1 MKNKKLYYRRLDIIR
16 NVSCIMVLLYHL
28 NILKGGFLAVCTFFA
43 LSGYLTCISALKK
56 EEFSIKT
63 YYINRL
69 KTLYLPL
76 IMTVA
81 ITIIVAKI
89 LPNITWLN
97 MKKETLSVIFG
108 YNNFWQLSANL
119 DYFTKNVNSP
129 FIHLWY
135 ISILMQFEL
144 VFPIVFT
151 LLKKFEDKGLNLI
164 SIVIV
169 VLLTI
174 ATTVLFYYMSVTK
187 DIMVVYY
194 NTFARIFSILFGILL
209 ALIHY
214 EYENRFPKFLKTN
227 NSLIFNVYLIILIVL
242 SIFVS
247 AESKLFAVFMILTT
261 VITTR
266 MIKYSVIQTKKKDRS
281 NIFTRAFAK
290 ITYEIY
296 LVQYP
301 VIFFMQNVPMNRT
314 LKIIP
319 IIALTFII
327 AFILNLIINYK
338 LKHKV
343 ARFIR
348 IIFCTLIIIL
358 GGFFLIT
365 EKDHTDEMKE
375 LEQILNENAG
385 ITEQKNEQN
394 INTENKENKENN
406 QSTDKEENVMA
417 IATNSK
423 EETKNKNEKQSYE
436 ITEEDKE
443 KIAEEVSNLK
453 VVGIGDSVLLG
464 AIKELYN
471 NFPNGYFDGKVS
483 RPLSVGENILKDLK
497 SQGKLG
503 NIVILSLANNG
514 EYSTKKNKQLMEILE
529 DRELYWVNA
538 VGADDPTFNDKFREF
553 AKDYPN
559 IHIVE
564 WDVVS
569 KGHKEYFYADGIHTK
584 GEGIKKYAETIYNAV
599 YENYLDK
606 YKKTK
611 GVN

>member
-1 MKNKKLYYRRLDIIR
+1 MKSEKKYYMKLNIVRDI
-16 NVSCIMVLLYHL
+16 SCILILLYHL
-28 NILKGGFLAVCTFFA
+28 NIVKGGFLAVCTFFT
-43 LSGYLTCISALKK
+43 LSGYLSCMSAIKNK
-56 EEFSIKT
+56 NFSIKA
-63 YYINRL
+63 YYLNRII
-69 KTLYLPL
+69 KLYLPL
-76 IMTVA
+76 IIVVFITV
-81 ITIIVAKI
+81 ILSKII
-89 LPNITWLN
+89 PNINWINL
-97 MKKETLSVIFG
+97 KPETMSVVLG
-108 YNNFWQLSANL
+108 YNNFWQLNANL

-169 VLLTI
+169 GLLTI

-227 NSLIFNVYLIILIVL
+227 NSLIFNVYLIILVVL

-281 NIFTRAFAK
+281 KIFTRAFAK

-338 LKHKV
+338 SKHKV
-343 ARFIR
+343 AKFIR

-385 ITEQKNEQN
+385 ITEQKNEEN
-394 INTENKENKENN
+394 INTENNKT
-406 QSTDKEENVMA
+406 TDKEENVMA

-497 SQGKLG
+497 SQGL
-503 NIVILSLANNG
+503 L
-514 EYSTKKNKQLMEILE
+514 
-529 DRELYWVNA
+529 
-538 VGADDPTFNDKFREF
+538 F
-553 AKDYPN
+553 
-559 IHIVE
+559 
-564 WDVVS
+564 
-569 KGHKEYFYADGIHTK
+569 
-584 GEGIKKYAETIYNAV
+584 
-599 YENYLDK
+599 
-606 YKKTK
+606 
-611 GVN
+611 